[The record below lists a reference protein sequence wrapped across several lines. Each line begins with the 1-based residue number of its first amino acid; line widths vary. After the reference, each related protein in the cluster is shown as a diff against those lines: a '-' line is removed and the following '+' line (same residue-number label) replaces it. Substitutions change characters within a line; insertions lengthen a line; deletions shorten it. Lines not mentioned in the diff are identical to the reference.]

1 MPRRIYDQHPQ
12 ALRNVHA
19 KVGIIRYENWT
30 YAAHAAPSDCPNEEV
45 QERGVRL
52 TNSEESELYGL
63 FLQVGISPKNYSKTH
78 DSLPPGAPE
87 APALVVE
94 TNCAN
99 VCLLEGV
106 ARGIAKGVT
115 KGVAK
120 DYAVHIAPP
129 DWSDRPTRLGGHK
142 LRMSEA
148 TFIMKMLVRTGV
160 ASPGWGKLECQR

>member
-1 MPRRIYDQHPQ
+1 MTETEEQP
-12 ALRNVHA
+12 LRNVHA

-30 YAAHAAPSDCPNEEV
+30 YAAYAAPSDCPNEKV

-63 FLQVGISPKNYSKTH
+63 FFQVGMSPKNYSKTH
-78 DSLPPGAPE
+78 DCLPPGAPE
-87 APALVVE
+87 APAPVVE

-99 VCLLEGV
+99 VCLVE
-106 ARGIAKGVT
+106 
-115 KGVAK
+115 GVAK

-129 DWSDRPTRLGGHK
+129 DWSDRATRLGGHK

-148 TFIMKMLVRTGV
+148 TFIMRMLVRTGM
-160 ASPGWGKLECQR
+160 ASPGWGKLECRR